1 MDDYNFLD
9 ELFDIINEQPF
20 TTSRFSE
27 FEETIQLNQQII
39 NNIYNIRRHL
49 EYSDYDTSP
58 FRQDESPTDS
68 SGIVNDI
75 YPLNYENNI
84 DNFNN
89 NFNIDT
95 FNNNFNIDTF
105 NNNFNIDTFNNNFI
119 NDLFNIFNQTIN
131 ENIEQEFEDV
141 KVTLTPEQFSQLK
154 CEKISNDNVDRY
166 CNKPCNICMDNYNV
180 DEEITFLVCNH
191 YFHTDCI
198 KHWLCNEKVTCPV
211 CRKDNR

>member
-1 MDDYNFLD
+1 MTHTCHHLVLIRQVSL
-9 ELFDIINEQPF
+9 LFDIINEQPF

-84 DNFNN
+84 DN
-89 NFNIDT
+89 

>member
-84 DNFNN
+84 DN
-89 NFNIDT
+89 
-95 FNNNFNIDTF
+95 F

>member
-1 MDDYNFLD
+1 MSLGLLGNK
-9 ELFDIINEQPF
+9 IGM
-20 TTSRFSE
+20 T
-27 FEETIQLNQQII
+27 QI
-39 NNIYNIRRHL
+39 
-49 EYSDYDTSP
+49 
-58 FRQDESPTDS
+58 FDESGNIIPVTILKVGPCIVTQVKTSEKDGYDS
-68 SGIVNDI
+68 IQSGVIELGCFIGRSNSS
-75 YPLNYENNI
+75 E
-84 DNFNN
+84 
-89 NFNIDT
+89 
-95 FNNNFNIDTF
+95 
-105 NNNFNIDTFNNNFI
+105 FNNNFI

>member
-84 DNFNN
+84 DN
-89 NFNIDT
+89 